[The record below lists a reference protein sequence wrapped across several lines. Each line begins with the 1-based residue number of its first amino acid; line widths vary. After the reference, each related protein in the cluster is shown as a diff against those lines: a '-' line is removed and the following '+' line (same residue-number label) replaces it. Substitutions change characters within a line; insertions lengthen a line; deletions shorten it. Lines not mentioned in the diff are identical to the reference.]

1 MGRPCKDL
9 TCTKIGSLTILHKL
23 HNYHKKG
30 VHWLCVCECGN
41 LTEVSSD
48 NLLRGYTKSCSCLR
62 LETVK
67 KHGKKG
73 TKLYH
78 CWQNMKDRCYNEHNK
93 HYKDYGRR
101 GIKVCNE
108 WRNDFMNFYNWAVN
122 NGYDDTLTIDRID
135 NNKGYSH
142 DNCRW
147 ATLKQQARNQRS
159 NKNITINGKTHCLS
173 EWCEIYNINYRKVQ
187 SRLKYGWTIEKALE
201 LNERGD
207 TD

>member
-1 MGRPCKDL
+1 MCRHCKDL
-9 TCTKIGSLTILHKL
+9 TCTKIGRLTILHKL
-23 HNYHKKG
+23 HNY
-30 VHWLCVCECGN
+30 
-41 LTEVSSD
+41 
-48 NLLRGYTKSCSCLR
+48 
-62 LETVK
+62 
-67 KHGKKG
+67 
-73 TKLYH
+73 
-78 CWQNMKDRCYNEHNK
+78 HNK

-159 NKNITINGKTHCLS
+159 NTNITINGKTHCLS